1 MTKIALSPLGHTWLL
16 DLDGTLLKQNG
27 FKNGGDEF
35 LPGAIDFLQS
45 IPKKDSIIFLTARES
60 EFREPTE
67 NFLKKN
73 GIEYSHIIFGL
84 PNGERIMVNDIKN
97 SGLKTAIAVNVQRD
111 EPVHLDFFI
120 DTAL

>member
-27 FKNGGDEF
+27 SKNGGDEF
-35 LPGAIDFLQS
+35 LAGAIDFLQS
-45 IPKKDSIIFLTARES
+45 IPKKDSIIFLTAREA
-60 EFREPTE
+60 ELREATE

-73 GIEYSHIIFGL
+73 DVVYSHIIFGL

-120 DTAL
+120 DSAL